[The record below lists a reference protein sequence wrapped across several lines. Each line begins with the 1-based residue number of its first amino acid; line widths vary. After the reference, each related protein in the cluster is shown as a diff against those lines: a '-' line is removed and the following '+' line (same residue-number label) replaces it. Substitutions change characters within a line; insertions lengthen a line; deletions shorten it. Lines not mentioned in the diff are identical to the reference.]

1 MTQQTN
7 ILPFERTHR
16 ITRHDSPP
24 PKPRRER
31 FILAEFDAC
40 GELHLSWE
48 GISPAQIS
56 YLAAVLLR
64 EAVDVG
70 EGGF

>member
-1 MTQQTN
+1 MSQTN

-16 ITRHDSPP
+16 ITRHESPP
-24 PKPRRER
+24 LKPRRER
-31 FILAEFDAC
+31 FILAEFDAR
-40 GELHLSWE
+40 GELNLSWE

-70 EGGF
+70 EGV